1 MLALVS
7 VGLPYA
13 RRRGLAGIA
22 ALTGLQ
28 LVGLLLVVPTASWPQ
43 VVLGTMLLF
52 ALLAAPSSR
61 LLAERRA
68 RPAVQAD
75 S

>member
-1 MLALVS
+1 
-7 VGLPYA
+7 
-13 RRRGLAGIA
+13 
-22 ALTGLQ
+22 LTGLQ
-28 LVGLLLVVPTASWPQ
+28 LAGLLLVVPSASWPQ
-43 VVLGTMLLF
+43 VVLGTILLF
-52 ALLAAPSSR
+52 ALLAAPSVR